1 MTTNSNSA
9 ANSGSS
15 QPKMSRSGEDRKMKQ
30 GVLFVFVFA
39 ALHVVVEGKLTKI
52 EENNWQDLLVGEWM
66 VEFFA
71 PWCPACRGLQPT
83 WEDFAGWS
91 EDLEI
96 GVGQVDVTSSPGL
109 SGRFMVTALPTIFH
123 VKDGVFRQY
132 RGARDKDSFISFVED
147 KKWTGVEP
155 ISSWKSPD
163 SIQMSLV
170 SYFFKLSMV
179 LRNIH
184 TTLTEDYQMP
194 YWVSYVAFAVAT
206 ILLGGVLGLVLV
218 CCIDCVYPPRRDEEL
233 HHHVQQV
240 MRSDKKDSD
249 VEEEDD
255 DIEDLDDS
263 QEEGEDH
270 DTQEESLSQDEDEN
284 SQEESNEL
292 NEEES
297 QNSQDEN
304 GSQEENNRSENKSR
318 RRRARKAD

>member
-1 MTTNSNSA
+1 M
-9 ANSGSS
+9 GSS
-15 QPKMSRSGEDRKMKQ
+15 GRKMKNFRTI
-30 GVLFVFVFA
+30 LAFFLTFN
-39 ALHVVVEGKLTKI
+39 ALADGKLIKI
-52 EENNWQDLLVGEWM
+52 EENNWQDLLTGEWM

-96 GVGQVDVTSSPGL
+96 GIGQVDVTSSPGL

-163 SIQMSLV
+163 SFQMSLV

-179 LRNIH
+179 LRNVH

-194 YWVSYVAFAVAT
+194 YWVSYWYAVLTACTHQGEMMIFTTMSSRSPDLTRKIQLLRRMMSKRSLRVVKMKVKRIRIHKMRILVKMREIILRMRVIVRMKPAKTLRGMKARRKRTHVLRTKVAEE
-206 ILLGGVLGLVLV
+206 GLVKL
-218 CCIDCVYPPRRDEEL
+218 I
-233 HHHVQQV
+233 
-240 MRSDKKDSD
+240 K
-249 VEEEDD
+249 
-255 DIEDLDDS
+255 
-263 QEEGEDH
+263 
-270 DTQEESLSQDEDEN
+270 SLSQLT
-284 SQEESNEL
+284 SPVFL
-292 NEEES
+292 K
-297 QNSQDEN
+297 
-304 GSQEENNRSENKSR
+304 NNLFR
-318 RRRARKAD
+318 

>member
-1 MTTNSNSA
+1 M
-9 ANSGSS
+9 GS
-15 QPKMSRSGEDRKMKQ
+15 PGRKMKH
-30 GVLFVFVFA
+30 FVTFFA
-39 ALHVVVEGKLTKI
+39 FFLTFYTQASGKLTKI
-52 EENNWQDLLVGEWM
+52 EENNWQDLLTGEWM

-83 WEDFAGWS
+83 WEDFSGWS
-91 EDLEI
+91 EDLDI
-96 GVGQVDVTSSPGL
+96 GIGQVDVTTSPGL

-147 KKWTGVEP
+147 KKWTQVEE
-155 ISSWKSPD
+155 ISSWKDPN

-179 LRNIH
+179 LRNVH
-184 TTLTEDYQMP
+184 TTLTEDYQLP
-194 YWVSYVAFAVAT
+194 YWVSYVAFAIAT
-206 ILLGGVLGLVLV
+206 ILLGGILGLILV
-218 CCIDCVYPPRRDEEL
+218 CCIDCIFPPRDEEL

-297 QNSQDEN
+297 QNSQEEI
-304 GSQEENNRSENKSR
+304 GSQE
-318 RRRARKAD
+318 

>member
-1 MTTNSNSA
+1 
-9 ANSGSS
+9 
-15 QPKMSRSGEDRKMKQ
+15 MSRSHSLKMSIT
-30 GVLFVFVFA
+30 GRILVFFLTVGN
-39 ALHVVVEGKLTKI
+39 LVEGKLTTI
-52 EENNWQDLLVGEWM
+52 NEDNWRELLTGEWM

-96 GVGQVDVTSSPGL
+96 GIGQVDVTSSPGL

-155 ISSWKSPD
+155 VSSWKSPD
-163 SIQMSLV
+163 SVQMSLV

-179 LRNIH
+179 LRNVH

-206 ILLGGVLGLVLV
+206 ILLGGILGLILV

-233 HHHVQQV
+233 HHHVQQATRV
-240 MRSDKKDSD
+240 DKKDSD
-249 VEEEDD
+249 VEEDD
-255 DIEDLDDS
+255 DIEELEGS
-263 QEEGEDH
+263 QDEGEDQ
-270 DTQEESLSQDEDEN
+270 DTQDENLSQDEEEN
-284 SQEESNEL
+284 SQGEV
-292 NEEES
+292 S
-297 QNSQDEN
+297 QNSQDE
-304 GSQEENNRSENKSR
+304 GSQEESPRAENKTR

>member
-1 MTTNSNSA
+1 
-9 ANSGSS
+9 
-15 QPKMSRSGEDRKMKQ
+15 
-30 GVLFVFVFA
+30 
-39 ALHVVVEGKLTKI
+39 
-52 EENNWQDLLVGEWM
+52 M

-96 GVGQVDVTSSPGL
+96 GIGQVDVTTSPGL

-163 SIQMSLV
+163 SFQMSLV

-179 LRNIH
+179 LRNVH

-194 YWVSYVAFAVAT
+194 YRVSYVAFAVAT
-206 ILLGGVLGLVLV
+206 ILLGGILGLILV
-218 CCIDCVYPPRRDEEL
+218 CCIDCVYPPRRDDDL

-240 MRSDKKDSD
+240 TRPDKKDSD
-249 VEEEDD
+249 VEEDD
-255 DIEDLDDS
+255 DVEELEGS
-263 QEEGEDH
+263 QDEGEEDQ
-270 DTQEESLSQDEDEN
+270 DTQDENLSQDEGDN
-284 SQEESNEL
+284 SQDEGNSQNEA
-292 NEEES
+292 S
-297 QNSQDEN
+297 QNSQGDE
-304 GSQEENNRSENKSR
+304 SQEEENPRAENKSR